1 MRELGVG
8 KERDEAAPRWAAR
21 LRRNGGEQG
30 GARLARVF
38 ATAKELRRRES
49 FVQQGALRLGALEGK
64 TALGPIVC
72 HQDSPVRC
80 RAASREC
87 GERRGA
93 IFKGQGAGGG
103 HAAARPDVTQ
113 PRVRDRKSGG
123 EG

>member
-1 MRELGVG
+1 MIFVFFTQKEAYEMRISDWSSDVCSSDL
-8 KERDEAAPRWAAR
+8 
-21 LRRNGGEQG
+21 
-30 GARLARVF
+30 
-38 ATAKELRRRES
+38 KELRRRES

-93 IFKGQGAGGG
+93 IFKGKGAGGG
-103 HAAARPDVTQ
+103 HAAARLDVTQ
-113 PRVRDRKSGG
+113 PRVRADRKSTRLNSSH
-123 EG
+123 